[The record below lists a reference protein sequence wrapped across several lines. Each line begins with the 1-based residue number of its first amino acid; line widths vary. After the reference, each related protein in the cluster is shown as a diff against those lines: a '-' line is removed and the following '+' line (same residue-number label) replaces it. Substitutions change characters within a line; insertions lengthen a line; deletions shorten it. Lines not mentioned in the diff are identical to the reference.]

1 MIINLLLVSAKM
13 ATTQAL
19 LIKAVPHLGGEGESV
34 KVKAGY
40 ARNYLFPRNLAIP
53 LTKANKK
60 QVEALQQARARREAA
75 EREAAQELA
84 NKIGS
89 ARIAI
94 AVRTGEGG
102 KMFGAVTSAQ
112 LQEKLAETGIEID
125 RKAIHLAAPL
135 KELGNH
141 TVEVKVH
148 PEVTA
153 ELTFDIV
160 SENAIVE
167 NEA

>member
-1 MIINLLLVSAKM
+1 M

-40 ARNYLFPRNLAIP
+40 ARNYLFPRNYAIP
-53 LTKANKK
+53 LTKANRK
-60 QVEALQQARARREAA
+60 QVEALQAARNKREAK
-75 EREAAQELA
+75 EREEAQALA
-84 NKIGS
+84 DRISS

-94 AVRTGEGG
+94 AVRTGDGG
-102 KMFGAVTSAQ
+102 KMFGAVTTTQ
-112 LQEKLAETGIEID
+112 LQEKLAETGIEVD
-125 RKAIHLAAPL
+125 RKAIQMPTPI

-148 PEVTA
+148 AEISA
-153 ELTFDIV
+153 ELSFDIV

-167 NEA
+167 SES